1 MKIYDKGWNSGHLI
15 WLLVELPYVKQQI
28 DQLEELSRDG
38 NNGFLL
44 TEFISPEHKGWFS
57 VSR

>member
-1 MKIYDKGWNSGHLI
+1 MI